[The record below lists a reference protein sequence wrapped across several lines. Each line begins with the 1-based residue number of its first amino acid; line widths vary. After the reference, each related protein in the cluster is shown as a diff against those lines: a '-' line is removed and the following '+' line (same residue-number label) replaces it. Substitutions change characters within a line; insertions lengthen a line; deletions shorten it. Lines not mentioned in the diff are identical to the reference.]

1 MLTYIAGP
9 VLAFLPRR
17 WRAAVGS
24 SEIRWS
30 RATALSGAL
39 EFVVCL
45 VAAGKWYYYSM
56 TTWVNRG
63 LEVALNGQAGQGV
76 TDHAIGAMALLM
88 WANHPLTWVLAY
100 FGIEGAVRFC
110 SAAFGESYLGTLPLF
125 LVDKTIAWIMG
136 VPPEDPDRPAIGASL
151 VAAVSEKLL
160 ESTQLHGADEIVRS
174 REGGEEFMEIRASRK
189 KADWEPPRV
198 VRIGERF
205 YRLEKYTRG
214 APPRPFRYTLR
225 RLAAGVMSRTVL
237 VYDADSQIET
247 AHSR

>member
-9 VLAFLPRR
+9 LLAFLPKR
-17 WRAAVGS
+17 WRAAVGT

-30 RATALSGAL
+30 RAAALSGLL

-45 VAAGKWYYYSM
+45 VGAGKWYYYSM

-63 LEVALNGQAGQGV
+63 LEAALNGQTGPGV
-76 TDHAIGAMALLM
+76 TDQAIGGMALVI
-88 WANHPLTWVLAY
+88 WATHPLTWVLAY

-125 LVDKTIAWIMG
+125 FVEKIYAWIMG
-136 VPPEDPDRPAIGASL
+136 MPPEDPERPAMAASF
-151 VAAVSEKLL
+151 VNAVSEKLL
-160 ESTQLHGADEIVRS
+160 ESTQPAGADEIVR
-174 REGGEEFMEIRASRK
+174 REQAGEELLEIRASRRK
-189 KADWEPPRV
+189 ENWEPPRV
-198 VRIGERF
+198 VKIGDKF
-205 YRLEKYTRG
+205 YRLEDFTKG

-237 VYDADSQIET
+237 VYDAEMET
-247 AHSR
+247 AAGKR